1 MVVRRK
7 MPIWYHWVVLGGVG
21 GTMRGEEMMTRT
33 EGEMMKG
40 TEEGMMTEGGEE
52 GMLRKTE
59 AEGAEMMS
67 VEEMMIEEEGGEMT
81 TEESGGEMTGEDI
94 MATKEVDMQREM
106 KEGLDMKSVGGAI
119 GIMKAGEDDQT

>member
-40 TEEGMMTEGGEE
+40 TEDGMMTEGGEE

-67 VEEMMIEEEGGEMT
+67 VEEMMIEEEGAEMT

-94 MATKEVDMQREM
+94 MARKEVDMAREM
-106 KEGLDMKSVGGAI
+106 KGLDMKSVGGAI

>member
-1 MVVRRK
+1 
-7 MPIWYHWVVLGGVG
+7 
-21 GTMRGEEMMTRT
+21 
-33 EGEMMKG
+33 
-40 TEEGMMTEGGEE
+40 MMTEGGEE

-106 KEGLDMKSVGGAI
+106 KEGPDMKSVGGAI